1 MITPNKDYV
10 AIELI
15 EKAKTTAS
23 GIILKSADPTEA
35 NKGKIIAVGKDVTL
49 VKVND
54 IVLPNWNA
62 NKGKVHVGDQELWII
77 PESEI
82 VGVFDNE

>member
-15 EKAKTTAS
+15 EKSKTTPS
-23 GIILKSADPTEA
+23 GIILKSSDPTEVNRGRVVA
-35 NKGKIIAVGKDVTL
+35 IGKDVTL
-49 VKVND
+49 IKLND

-62 NKGKVHVGDQELWII
+62 NKGKVMDEDIELWII

-82 VGVFDNE
+82 VAVFDPE

>member
-15 EKAKTTAS
+15 EKSKTTPS
-23 GIILKSADPTEA
+23 GIILKSSDPTEA
-35 NKGKIIAVGKDVTL
+35 NRGRVVAIGKDVTL
-49 VKVND
+49 IKLND

-62 NKGKVHVGDQELWII
+62 NKGKVMDEDIELWII

-82 VGVFDNE
+82 VAVFDPE